1 MGPRQI
7 EEDGMPHSPRN
18 YRTMEEFEREEIR
31 PSFRIGFSIDDFEET
46 SFEAESEVGTEEF
59 QLDSV
64 DEQEDDDEDE
74 SDDDE

>member
-1 MGPRQI
+1 
-7 EEDGMPHSPRN
+7 MPHSPMK

-46 SFEAESEVGTEEF
+46 SFEAESEVGFEEF

-64 DEQEDDDEDE
+64 DEQDDEEEDDESEADE
-74 SDDDE
+74 

>member
-1 MGPRQI
+1 
-7 EEDGMPHSPRN
+7 
-18 YRTMEEFEREEIR
+18 MEEFEREEIR

-46 SFEAESEVGTEEF
+46 SFEAETEVGVEEF

-64 DEQEDDDEDE
+64 DQPDDDEEEDD